1 MRVPATCGAGVRARL
16 SALRRSTSEIRN
28 EGGKQRLCLLAAPCA
43 RLQQQNKDVSGKA
56 KTVQMLLNEGRPAW
70 TMYDP
75 SEQTFY
81 ALQQRFEEELKPD
94 EQPLWDCRVSQ
105 KKGQVWFQVFDG
117 SWLSDMTGT
126 GRGL

>member
-1 MRVPATCGAGVRARL
+1 
-16 SALRRSTSEIRN
+16 
-28 EGGKQRLCLLAAPCA
+28 
-43 RLQQQNKDVSGKA
+43 
-56 KTVQMLLNEGRPAW
+56 
-70 TMYDP
+70 MYDP

-94 EQPLWDCRVSQ
+94 EQPLWDCQVSQ
-105 KKGQVWFQVFDG
+105 QKRQVWFQVFDG